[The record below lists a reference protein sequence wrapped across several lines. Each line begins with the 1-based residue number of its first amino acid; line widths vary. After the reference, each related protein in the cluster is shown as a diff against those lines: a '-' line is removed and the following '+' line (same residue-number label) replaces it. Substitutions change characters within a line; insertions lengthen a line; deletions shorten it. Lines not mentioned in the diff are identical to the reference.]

1 MISRGLCVVLVL
13 SHVATPVRGD
23 DWPQLLGPRRNGVSE
38 ERGLNL
44 DWNAR
49 PPRTLW
55 KVPVGSGYS
64 SLAVRGDRLV
74 TTTKR
79 GDRDIVVCL
88 ATADGKEL
96 WSFDA
101 APTYTDRQGHC
112 KGPRSTPTIDGDRVH
127 CLFGA
132 GELVCLKI
140 ADGTLLW
147 RTNILEVAKATPRG
161 DQFYWGVSMS
171 PLVEGH
177 LVIVQPGGKNASVIA
192 LDRDTGQLNWS
203 AGSDPAGYS
212 SPIAIDAGGR
222 RQIVCPTGKSILGI
236 EPLKGDVLWRYEFG
250 NTFGATAAT
259 PVWTGKLLFV
269 SAAYGAGSA
278 VLEIVGDGVKVAARE
293 KWKNKNL
300 QTLMATAVVSGDHVY
315 GFHGDLGGFGLRCLD
330 LNTGDQKWVERYPSR
345 HAFIAAE
352 GHLLA
357 MGERGTLQLIE
368 ATPGKAVVKGEVAD
382 LLAYKAWAMPALANK
397 RLYLRDEKH
406 VVCLDLTK
414 E

>member
-1 MISRGLCVVLVL
+1 MTARCFLVVLITFR
-13 SHVATPVRGD
+13 VAAPARGD
-23 DWPQLLGPRRNGVSE
+23 DWPQILGPGRNGVSQE
-38 ERGLNL
+38 KGLNL
-44 DWNAR
+44 DWSAR

-74 TTTKR
+74 TSTKR
-79 GDRDIVVCL
+79 GDRDMVVCL

-132 GELVCLKI
+132 GELVCLKV

-147 RTNILEVAKATPRG
+147 RTNILEAAKATPRG

-171 PLVEGH
+171 PLVEGD
-177 LVIVQPGGKNASVIA
+177 LVIVQPGGKEASVVA
-192 LDRDTGQLNWS
+192 LHRDTGKVVWGV
-203 AGSDPAGYS
+203 GSDPAGYA
-212 SPIAIDAGGR
+212 SPIAIEAAGR
-222 RQIVCPTGKSILGI
+222 RQVVCPTGRSALGI
-236 EPLKGDVLWRYEFG
+236 DPKTGELLWRYEFG
-250 NTFGATAAT
+250 NPFGATAAT
-259 PVWTGKLLFV
+259 PIWTGKLLFV

-278 VLEIVGDGVKVAARE
+278 VLEIVSDGPKLTVRE

-300 QTLMATAVVSGDHVY
+300 QTLMATAVVRDGYAY
-315 GFHGDLGGFGLRCLD
+315 GFHGDLGSFGLRCLD
-330 LNTGDQKWVERYPSR
+330 LNTGEQKWVERYQWR
-345 HAFIAAE
+345 MAFIAAE
-352 GHLLA
+352 GHLIA
-357 MGERGTLQLIE
+357 IGERGTLQLIE
-368 ATPGKAVVKGEVAD
+368 PTPAKAAVKGEMPD
-382 LLAYKAWAMPALANK
+382 LLTYKAWAMPALANK

-406 VVCLDLTK
+406 VVCLDLGK

>member
-1 MISRGLCVVLVL
+1 MTARGLYVALVL
-13 SHVATPVRGD
+13 SHVAAPARAD

-44 DWNAR
+44 NWSAR

-55 KVPVGSGYS
+55 KAPVGSAYS

-101 APTYTDRQGHC
+101 APSYTDRQGHC

-132 GELVCLKI
+132 GELVCLKV

-171 PLVEGH
+171 PLVEGD
-177 LVIVQPGGKNASVIA
+177 LVIAQPGGKDASVIA
-192 LDRDTGQLNWS
+192 LHRDTGKLVW
-203 AGSDPAGYS
+203 AVGSDPAGYS
-212 SPIAIDAGGR
+212 SPIAIDAAGH
-222 RQIVCPTGKSILGI
+222 RQIVCPTGKSILGV
-236 EPLKGDVLWRYEFG
+236 EPKTGELLWRYEFG

-259 PVWTGKLLFV
+259 PVWTGELLFV

-278 VLEIVGDGVKVAARE
+278 VLEIVADGMKVIARE
-293 KWKNKNL
+293 KWKNKIL
-300 QTLMATAVVSGDHVY
+300 QALMATAVISQDHVF

-330 LNTGDQKWVERYPSR
+330 LHTGQQKWVERYPSR

-352 GHLLA
+352 GHLIA
-357 MGERGTLQLIE
+357 IGERGTLQLIE
-368 ATPGKAVVKGEVAD
+368 ATPAKAVVKGEVAD
-382 LLAYKAWAMPALANK
+382 LLTYKAWAMPALANK
-397 RLYLRDEKH
+397 RLYVRDETH
-406 VVCLDLTK
+406 VVCLDLAK